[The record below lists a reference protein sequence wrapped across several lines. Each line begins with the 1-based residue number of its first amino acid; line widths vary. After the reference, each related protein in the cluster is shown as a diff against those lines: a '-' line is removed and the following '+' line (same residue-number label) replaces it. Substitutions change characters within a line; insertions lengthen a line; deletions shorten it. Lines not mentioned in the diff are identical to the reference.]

1 MKNNEKTRKNKNQDG
16 PIVIELNLS
25 LTVGIIGAIIAII
38 VAITTVKVITT
49 MIQANENKNAAN
61 ESDINQHAIYVTST
75 SKNESGNIV
84 EDKDSSGNVIKVPVP
99 KGYTASKIDGETS
112 ANKGFVIYEGDVDWN
127 TILVNT
133 STQSTNSSNTK
144 PVNTNT
150 ESTQSNKTQTT
161 NSEETQNIGTQST
174 VTEST
179 NTVNTE
185 TKSTTNDMP
194 NDGEQTEENT
204 IVDNVQNTQS
214 TMNTQTSS
222 TEVINNKTLNTEKTS
237 QTLKTENEENKNENQ
252 NNITTSTKQEEKQ
265 DNQATK
271 STVEDSS
278 TSNPVTSSTTSSTT
292 ESTNPKQ
299 NENNIQ
305 ENPKETIVENST
317 ENVIDGANAVDL
329 EDETADDTGT
339 TDSGETTLT
348 PEEQQ
353 AKNIFNLQ
361 KERNQYVWVPV
372 SDISQIYG
380 VDSNKKLWGKLYN
393 FSSSGRSNRNWTET
407 NGIMSIT
414 NATNYREPDVVWGT
428 GSFAYDTD
436 GYSYMHNNGLG
447 QTRYE
452 MLAQELEQNYLE
464 IMESIKKYGGFY
476 IGRYELGYEN
486 NQAVVRKMNT
496 NNNNINWYTSYKRC
510 LTLKGS
516 NDNIKTMMITGSL
529 WDETLEWL
537 VKSGATNSAGTALTY
552 QLVGSNSTTFGNYY
566 NATFSYIAKDA
577 EQPVETETKEA
588 SKDVLIPTG
597 STEYTKTNNIYDMAG
612 NVLEW
617 TTEAC
622 STTYRVERGGNYCN
636 YGVVGSND
644 PMAYR
649 NDYGHPGGYGSYIR
663 LQRLTLYKIGY
674 PETLYP
680 DTAPRRVTN

>member
-1 MKNNEKTRKNKNQDG
+1 MKNKRIKDKNKKQEG

-25 LTVGIIGAIIAII
+25 LTIGIIGAIIAVI

-49 MIQANENKNAAN
+49 MFQANGSKNAGN
-61 ESDINQHAIYVTST
+61 ENDINQHVIYVTST
-75 SKNESGNIV
+75 TKDESGNIV
-84 EDKDSSGNVIKVPVP
+84 EDKDSDGNVIKVPVP

-127 TILVNT
+127 TILLNT
-133 STQSTNSSNTK
+133 SMQSTNSSNTK

-161 NSEETQNIGTQST
+161 NSEETQNTGTQST

-214 TMNTQTSS
+214 TINTQTSS
-222 TEVINNKTLNTEKTS
+222 TEATNNKTLNTEKTS

-380 VDSNKKLWGKLYN
+380 VDSNKKIWGKLYN
-393 FSSSGRSNRNWTET
+393 FSSSGRSNRNWTEA

-428 GSFAYDTD
+428 GSYAYDTD
-436 GYSYMHNNGLG
+436 GYSYMHSYGLG

-486 NQAVVRKMNT
+486 NQAVVRKMNI

-566 NATFSYIAKDA
+566 NATFNYIAQNA
-577 EQPVETETKEA
+577 EQPVETETKA
-588 SKDVLIPTG
+588 VNTSTRIPTG
-597 STEYTKTNNIYDMAG
+597 SAEYAKTNNIYDMAG
-612 NVLEW
+612 NVWEW
-617 TTEAC
+617 TTEAY
-622 STTYRVERGGNYCN
+622 STNYRVERGGNCYS
-636 YGVVGSND
+636 YGSVS

-649 NDYGHPGGYGSYIR
+649 NYYNPNYRDSSIR

-680 DTAPRRVTN
+680 DTAPRRVKN